1 MNAPLQQTSIAGA
14 RRAICMGRRKSN
26 AIQDA
31 EHRHQL
37 AAAYV
42 RMSTEHQQYSTENQL
57 DTIKLYAAAN
67 SLEITKVYRDT
78 GKSGLRLEGRQSL
91 IQLFKDV
98 EEGVAEFSV
107 ILVYDVSRWGRFQD
121 PDLAASFEVRCR
133 QAGVAVHYCAEQFA
147 NDGSPVSNIV
157 KNLKRMMAGEYSR
170 ELSVKVFAGQSR
182 LIQMGF
188 RQGGIAGYGL
198 RRQLVDLSGHPK
210 GELAFGEHKSI
221 QTDRVKLVPGPASEV
236 RVVQWIYSQFVESGY
251 SESEIADQLNQSR
264 GQAEVDRLWSRGS
277 IHEILTN
284 EKYIGNNVW
293 NRSSFKLK
301 NEHVQNP
308 PREWVRL
315 DGAFSELVS
324 PVLFA
329 AAREIILTRSYRMP
343 DSEMLERLKKLYE
356 RSGFLS
362 GFIINESEDCPS
374 STAYQYRFGS
384 LLRTYSLIGY
394 TPARDYAYIEANRQL
409 RQMHP
414 LVLSQTVDR
423 IQQLGGRV
431 FIDPVNELLIV
442 NGELLISVVLCRH
455 QSTGAGTARW
465 KIRFDSVLSPD
476 ITVAVRMEPEGKV
489 ARDYYIFPTLDIE
502 QAQLQL
508 AEFNASHLEIYR
520 YDSLEALAQLMRRTA
535 VGRAA

>member
-1 MNAPLQQTSIAGA
+1 
-14 RRAICMGRRKSN
+14 MGRRNGNS
-26 AIQDA
+26 IQ
-31 EHRHQL
+31 ESQHGPRL
-37 AAAYV
+37 AVAYV

-78 GKSGLRLEGRQSL
+78 GKSGLRLEGRHSL

-98 EEGVAEFSV
+98 EGGLVEFSV

-121 PDLAASFEVRCR
+121 PDIAASFEVRCR

-147 NDGSPVSNIV
+147 NDGSPFSNIV

-188 RQGGIAGYGL
+188 RQGGVAGYGL
-198 RRQLVDLSGHPK
+198 RRQLVDFSGQSK
-210 GELAFGEHKSI
+210 GELGFGEHKSI
-221 QTDRVKLVPGPASEV
+221 QTDRVKLIPGPASEIET
-236 RVVQWIYSQFVESGY
+236 VQWIYRQFVESGY
-251 SESEIADQLNQSR
+251 SEAEIAEQLNLRSPR
-264 GQAEVDRLWSRGS
+264 TDFARPWSRGTV
-277 IHEILTN
+277 HQVLTN

-293 NRSSFKLK
+293 NRSSFKLRD
-301 NEHVQNP
+301 EHVRNP
-308 PREWVRL
+308 PREWIRSN
-315 DGAFSELVS
+315 GAFSALVS

-329 AAREIILTRSYRMP
+329 AAQEIILTRSYRMP
-343 DSEMLERLKKLYE
+343 DAEMLERLKKLYE
-356 RSGFLS
+356 KCGCLS

-394 TPARDYAYIEANRQL
+394 MPVRDYAYIAANHQL
-409 RQMHP
+409 RLMHP
-414 LVLSQTVDR
+414 LVLAETIER

-431 FIDPVNELLIV
+431 CVHPINELLIV
-442 NGELLISVVLCRH
+442 NGELLVSLVLCRH
-455 QSTGAGTARW
+455 QSTGSGTSRW
-465 KIRFDSVLSPD
+465 KIRFDTGLSPD
-476 ITVAVRMEPEGKV
+476 ITVAVRMEPNGKA
-489 ARDYYIFPTLDIE
+489 ARDYYIFPRLDIE
-502 QAQLQL
+502 QAQIRL
-508 AEFNASHLEIYR
+508 AEYNASHLEIYR
-520 YDSLEALAQLMRRTA
+520 YDSLEALAQLSRRTV

>member
-1 MNAPLQQTSIAGA
+1 
-14 RRAICMGRRKSN
+14 MGRRRSN

-31 EHRHQL
+31 EYRPQL

-98 EEGVAEFSV
+98 EDGVAEFSV

-198 RRQLVDLSGHPK
+198 RRQLVDLSGQPK

-236 RVVQWIYSQFVESGY
+236 DVVQWIYRQFVESGY
-251 SESEIADQLNQSR
+251 SESEIADQLNQRRS
-264 GQAEVDRLWSRGS
+264 QTEVTRPWSRGS

-315 DGAFSELVS
+315 DGAFSALVS

-343 DSEMLERLKKLYE
+343 DAEMLERLKKLYE

-394 TPARDYAYIEANRQL
+394 TPVRDYSYIEANRQL
-409 RQMHP
+409 RRMHP
-414 LVLSQTVDR
+414 QVLSETVDR

-431 FIDPVNELLIV
+431 FVDPVNELLIV

-465 KIRFDSVLSPD
+465 KIRFESVLSPD

-489 ARDYYIFPTLDIE
+489 ARDYYILPTLDIE

-508 AEFNASHLEIYR
+508 TEFNAVHLEIYR